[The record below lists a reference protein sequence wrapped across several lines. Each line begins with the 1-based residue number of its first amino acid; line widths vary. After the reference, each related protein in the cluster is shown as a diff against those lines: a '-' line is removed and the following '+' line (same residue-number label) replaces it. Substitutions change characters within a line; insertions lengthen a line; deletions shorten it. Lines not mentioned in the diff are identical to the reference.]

1 MAVNRISSG
10 WENAMGRIEEFELP
24 IEPLAQSPR
33 KIWVYLPDDYD
44 ESRKRYPVLYMFD
57 GHNLFDDSLATYGK
71 SWGIRDYL
79 DGAHLPLVVIGQ
91 DCNHTG
97 NARLEEYS
105 PFQPDSHTWIGK
117 LNAKGEI
124 TGEWFAHTLKPACE
138 KRYRIS
144 KNRKQVGIAGSSM
157 GGLMSMYMIAKY
169 NDLYSKAACVS
180 STMDIYADQITDLI
194 DHSSFSHDTRI
205 YLDFGSNEVKAKKTF
220 ARCMDY
226 LLRINH
232 TAKPPG
238 RPSFPCFWNSCIRNF
253 TSKSGNSLLFF
264 IANKNARH
272 PPDIMTQ
279 KSTASSGRICS
290 STSLVTIGTSWP
302 KA

>member
-79 DGAHLPLVVIGQ
+79 DGTHLPLVVIGQ

-117 LNAKGEI
+117 HRRVVCAYPETSLREALPDFKKPE
-124 TGEWFAHTLKPACE
+124 TGWYC
-138 KRYRIS
+138 RI
-144 KNRKQVGIAGSSM
+144 V
-157 GGLMSMYMIAKY
+157 
-169 NDLYSKAACVS
+169 D
-180 STMDIYADQITDLI
+180 
-194 DHSSFSHDTRI
+194 
-205 YLDFGSNEVKAKKTF
+205 
-220 ARCMDY
+220 
-226 LLRINH
+226 
-232 TAKPPG
+232 G
-238 RPSFPCFWNSCIRNF
+238 RPDVDVYDREV
-253 TSKSGNSLLFF
+253 
-264 IANKNARH
+264 
-272 PPDIMTQ
+272 Q
-279 KSTASSGRICS
+279 
-290 STSLVTIGTSWP
+290 
-302 KA
+302 